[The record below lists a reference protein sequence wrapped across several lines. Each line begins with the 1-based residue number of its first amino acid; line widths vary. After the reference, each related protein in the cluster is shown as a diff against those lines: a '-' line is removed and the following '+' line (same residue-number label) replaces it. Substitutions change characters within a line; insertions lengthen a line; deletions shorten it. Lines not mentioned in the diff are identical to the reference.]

1 MAVAGSAEDRR
12 KLAAQCWRTGNDAMQ
27 NENWDYSI
35 QMFSQCVKIE
45 PDNILFR
52 QALRGVEMKK
62 YGNNKTGAKMGGM
75 KLMGPRGRIKKAR
88 MSKNWDAVDKAAE
101 DGLAI
106 NPWDAQLNAE
116 VGDAA
121 RHQEHAA
128 VAAFAYE
135 KAVECDPQNKEYCRV
150 LAELYEERGDF
161 KLATGVWERIF
172 RLDPMDGEARTRSHQ
187 AATKQVIDRGG
198 YEGADSTKGVMAD
211 HEVAKRLNIQTG
223 NQVDGPGQ
231 SEEADLQRAIR
242 KEPDAP
248 EGYMKLAEFYRRN
261 KQLEDAKQML
271 EKSVEIT
278 GGDASLRELVEDVE
292 LEILEHNLRL
302 ARENAGDD
310 EAAGAKVKELA
321 REHLLR
327 ETEILRG
334 RVDRYSS
341 DLKLKFRLGEC
352 FMRDKKY
359 ASAIPLLQQSTQD
372 TRLEVKALTNLGKC
386 FMQEK
391 KYPLARRQFEKAV
404 PKLNAHEQVDSFKDV
419 HYWLGRL
426 CEAASDHESAENHYG
441 EVLAVDYEYRDCL
454 NRLESLQGGE

>member
-1 MAVAGSAEDRR
+1 MAVAGSADDKR

-45 PDNILFR
+45 PENLLFR

-75 KLMGPRGRIKKAR
+75 KLMGPRGLIKKAR
-88 MSKNWDAVDKAAE
+88 MSKNWDAIDKAAE
-101 DGLAI
+101 EGLAI
-106 NPWDAQLNAE
+106 NPWDPQLNAD

-121 RHQEHAA
+121 KNQGFAA

-135 KAVECDPQNKEYCRV
+135 KAVECDGQNKEYLAV

-161 KLATGVWERIF
+161 KQAAGVWERIY
-172 RLDPMDGEARTRSHQ
+172 RIDPMDGEARTRAQQ

-211 HEVAKRLNIQTG
+211 HEVAKRLNIQAG
-223 NQVDGPGQ
+223 GQVDGPGQ

-248 EGYMKLAEFYRRN
+248 EGYMKLAEYYRRN
-261 KQLEDAKQML
+261 KQLDDALQMF
-271 EKSVEIT
+271 EKAAEIS
-278 GGDASLRELVEDVE
+278 GGDASIRELVEDVE
-292 LEILEHNLRL
+292 LEILEVNLRL
-302 ARENAGDD
+302 AREKAEGD
-310 EAAGAKVKELA
+310 AAKDKVKELA
-321 REHLLR
+321 RELLLR
-327 ETEILRG
+327 ETEVLRG
-334 RVDRYSS
+334 RVDRYGS

-352 FMRDKKY
+352 FMRDRKY
-359 ASAIPLLQQSTQD
+359 ASAIPLFQQSSQD
-372 TRLEVKALTNLGKC
+372 NRLEVNALTNLGKC

-426 CEAASDHESAENHYG
+426 CEAASDHESAESHYG

-454 NRLESLQGGE
+454 KRLEELQGG

>member
-1 MAVAGSAEDRR
+1 MAVAGSADDRR

-27 NENWDYSI
+27 SENWDYSI

-45 PDNILFR
+45 PDNVLFR
-52 QALRGVEMKK
+52 QALRGVETKK
-62 YGNNKTGAKMGGM
+62 YGNNKTGAKMSGM
-75 KLMGPRGRIKKAR
+75 KLMGPRGRIKKGR

-106 NPWDAQLNAE
+106 NPWDAQLNAD

-121 RHQEHAA
+121 RNQEHAA
-128 VAAFAYE
+128 VAEFAYQ
-135 KAVECDPQNKEYCRV
+135 KAVECDPQNKEYLRV
-150 LAELYEERGDF
+150 LAELYEDRGEF
-161 KLATGVWERIF
+161 KLATGVWEKIF
-172 RLDPMDGEARTRSHQ
+172 RLDPMDGEARTRSQQ

-211 HEVAKRLNIQTG
+211 HEVAKRLNIQAG

-248 EGYMKLAEFYRRN
+248 EGYMKIAEFYRRN
-261 KQLEDAKQML
+261 KRLDEALQML

-292 LEILEHNLRL
+292 LEILDQNLRL
-302 ARENAGDD
+302 AREKAGDD
-310 EAAGAKVKELA
+310 ESAKEKIKELD
-321 REHLLR
+321 REFLLR
-327 ETEILRG
+327 ETEVLRG

-341 DLKLKFRLGEC
+341 DLKLKFRLAEC

-359 ASAIPLLQQSTQD
+359 AAAIPLLQQSTQD
-372 TRLEVKALTNLGKC
+372 NRLEVKALTNLGMC
-386 FMQEK
+386 FIREK
-391 KYPLARRQFEKAV
+391 KHALARRQLEKAV
-404 PKLNAHEQVDSFKDV
+404 PKLNAHEQAESFKEV

-454 NRLESLQGGE
+454 KRLEDMQGGE